1 MLSVSLELNYG
12 ICIEIFFIRN
22 GKMLGRNQFLL
33 NDEDDDEKNLIT
45 AFLKT
50 IL

>member
-1 MLSVSLELNYG
+1 MTIGIARANYG

-33 NDEDDDEKNLIT
+33 NDEMMMKKNLIT
-45 AFLKT
+45 AFFET